1 MKQKKTLQIL
11 LLVFA
16 GLIVLYTGVNLY
28 QKQQSSKEDSDQT
41 MISDLKSLTS
51 ISYNNNGT
59 TLSFIKQNGKWY
71 YTKNKKYPITQSSL
85 ESLASTFQKVE
96 AVRELKNAD
105 ALSDYGLDKPTYTV
119 SVKDK
124 TGKSMT
130 YYIGNATGE
139 NYYVTYGDKSKIYT
153 VSSDITSS
161 LSYSLDNLIETDTFP
176 TLSTGNLKKVL
187 VTQSGKTKTYT
198 SKEKNLDGISGGLG
212 VFTFGDCQ
220 NYYASQTDLVKYGL
234 DKDSRIT
241 VDITYKDTDTKKTK
255 NVVLYIG
262 KKDSDQKNYYVQL
275 KGSHMVY
282 LSDKDVVKNILKPY
296 HDYCIKKQKGLQL
309 LEVLFHAADRNRT
322 GTRFNSN
329 RILSPARLP
338 VPPLRLSGGR
348 RIRTFEGGANR
359 FTVCPLWPLG
369 NPTKCLP
376 DN

>member
-71 YTKNKKYPITQSSL
+71 YTKNKKYPITQ
-85 ESLASTFQKVE
+85 
-96 AVRELKNAD
+96 N
-105 ALSDYGLDKPTYTV
+105 
-119 SVKDK
+119 
-124 TGKSMT
+124 
-130 YYIGNATGE
+130 
-139 NYYVTYGDKSKIYT
+139 
-153 VSSDITSS
+153 
-161 LSYSLDNLIETDTFP
+161 
-176 TLSTGNLKKVL
+176 
-187 VTQSGKTKTYT
+187 GKTKTYT

-220 NYYASQTDLVKYGL
+220 NYYASQTDLARYGL

-282 LSDKDVVKNILKPY
+282 LSDKDVVKNIL
-296 HDYCIKKQKGLQL
+296 
-309 LEVLFHAADRNRT
+309 
-322 GTRFNSN
+322 
-329 RILSPARLP
+329 
-338 VPPLRLSGGR
+338 
-348 RIRTFEGGANR
+348 
-359 FTVCPLWPLG
+359 
-369 NPTKCLP
+369 NP
-376 DN
+376 

>member
-16 GLIVLYTGVNLY
+16 GLFVLYTGISFY
-28 QKQQSSKEDSDQT
+28 QKQKSSKEDSDQALIT
-41 MISDLKSLTS
+41 NLKSLTS
-51 ISYNNNGT
+51 ISYNNNRE
-59 TLSFIKQNGKWY
+59 TLSFVKSGDKWY
-71 YTKNKKYPITQSSL
+71 YSKNKKYPITQSSL
-85 ESLASTFQKVE
+85 ENLASTFQKVE

-105 ALSDYGLDKPTYTV
+105 ALKDYGLDKPTYTV

-124 TGKSMT
+124 SGKSVT

-161 LSYSLDNLIETDTFP
+161 LSYSLDDLIKSDTFP

-187 VTQSGKTKTYT
+187 ITKNRKTTTYT
-198 SKEKNLDGISGGLG
+198 SKKKNLDGIAGGLG

-220 NYYASQTDLVKYGL
+220 NYYASQSDLKKYGL
-234 DKDSRIT
+234 DSDSRIT

-262 KKDSDQKNYYVQL
+262 KKDSDAKNYYVQL

-282 LSDKDVVKNILKPY
+282 LSDKDVVNNII
-296 HDYCIKKQKGLQL
+296 D
-309 LEVLFHAADRNRT
+309 
-322 GTRFNSN
+322 
-329 RILSPARLP
+329 
-338 VPPLRLSGGR
+338 
-348 RIRTFEGGANR
+348 
-359 FTVCPLWPLG
+359 
-369 NPTKCLP
+369 
-376 DN
+376 

>member
-1 MKQKKTLQIL
+1 MGSGKSGRITICQANQTVQERIAVVFSKEKMELRFEMGFPARGRTILAKEMQK
-11 LLVFA
+11 LVFDILPQLA
-16 GLIVLYTGVNLY
+16 EN
-28 QKQQSSKEDSDQT
+28 
-41 MISDLKSLTS
+41 
-51 ISYNNNGT
+51 
-59 TLSFIKQNGKWY
+59 TLFYRNWD
-71 YTKNKKYPITQSSL
+71 TKNKKYPITQSSL

-105 ALSDYGLDKPTYTV
+105 ALCDYGLDKPTYTV

-187 VTQSGKTKTYT
+187 VTQNGKTKTYT

-282 LSDKDVVKNILKPY
+282 LSDKDVVKNIL
-296 HDYCIKKQKGLQL
+296 
-309 LEVLFHAADRNRT
+309 
-322 GTRFNSN
+322 
-329 RILSPARLP
+329 
-338 VPPLRLSGGR
+338 
-348 RIRTFEGGANR
+348 
-359 FTVCPLWPLG
+359 
-369 NPTKCLP
+369 NP
-376 DN
+376 

>member
-41 MISDLKSLTS
+41 TISDLKSLTS

-59 TLSFIKQNGKWY
+59 TLSFIKQSGKWY

-187 VTQSGKTKTYT
+187 VTQNGKTKTYT
-198 SKEKNLDGISGGLG
+198 SKQKN
-212 VFTFGDCQ
+212 
-220 NYYASQTDLVKYGL
+220 LVKYGL

-282 LSDKDVVKNILKPY
+282 LSDKDVVKNIL
-296 HDYCIKKQKGLQL
+296 
-309 LEVLFHAADRNRT
+309 
-322 GTRFNSN
+322 
-329 RILSPARLP
+329 
-338 VPPLRLSGGR
+338 
-348 RIRTFEGGANR
+348 
-359 FTVCPLWPLG
+359 
-369 NPTKCLP
+369 NP
-376 DN
+376 

>member
-41 MISDLKSLTS
+41 KISDLKSLTS

-161 LSYSLDNLIETDTFP
+161 LSYSLDNLIETDTQ
-176 TLSTGNLKKVL
+176 NV
-187 VTQSGKTKTYT
+187 KTKTYT

-282 LSDKDVVKNILKPY
+282 LSDKDVVKNIL
-296 HDYCIKKQKGLQL
+296 
-309 LEVLFHAADRNRT
+309 
-322 GTRFNSN
+322 
-329 RILSPARLP
+329 
-338 VPPLRLSGGR
+338 
-348 RIRTFEGGANR
+348 
-359 FTVCPLWPLG
+359 
-369 NPTKCLP
+369 NP
-376 DN
+376 